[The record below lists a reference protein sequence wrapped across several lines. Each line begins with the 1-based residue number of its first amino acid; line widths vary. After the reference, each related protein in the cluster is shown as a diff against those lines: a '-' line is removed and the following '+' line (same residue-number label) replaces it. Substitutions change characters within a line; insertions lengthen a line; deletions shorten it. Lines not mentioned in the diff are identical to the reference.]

1 MKDKLTPKVVAA
13 LGAVAVA
20 AVALIGWFAL
30 VSPQRSKT
38 SDLDRQIADAKMQ
51 LVVAQATARRGSGPK
66 GASALVLSRAMPGEL
81 EMPAVLRQLIRTA
94 NRNNVSLDA
103 VTPQAATTLT
113 NYSVAPMNVVVSGGY
128 FGIQRFLQD
137 LRTSAGVVGS
147 HVHASGRLFSVD
159 SVSLAPGQGQLPQL
173 SATIQLNVFTYSGP
187 GAPSTAA
194 ATPLS
199 TQETAPAS
207 STSST
212 RLAAGGTN

>member
-1 MKDKLTPKVVAA
+1 MKDKLTPKVVAG

-30 VSPQRSKT
+30 VSPQRSKA
-38 SDLDRQIADAKMQ
+38 SDLDRQIANAKMQ

-81 EMPAVLRQLIRTA
+81 AMPAVLRQLIRTA
-94 NRNNVSLDA
+94 NHNNVSLDA
-103 VTPQAATTLT
+103 VTPQAATALT
-113 NYSVAPMNVVVSGGY
+113 NYSVTPMNVVVSGGY
-128 FGIQRFLQD
+128 FGIQRFLHD
-137 LRTSAGVVGS
+137 LRTSAGVAGS

-159 SVSLAPGQGQLPQL
+159 AVSLAPGQAQLPRL

-187 GAPSTAA
+187 GAPSTAP